1 MKRSAFEYLGIP
13 ISFGIDT
20 TEVDA
25 IFQNLMQKS
34 DISEDLKMQITKSYS
49 TLRNN
54 ISRSEEILRIFKIQQ
69 ELIEIPEDFFEELMD
84 LSYEELTN
92 LSDEIYDEMVK
103 INVSSGNIAEFSNL
117 FIRYKYINKAF
128 LPK

>member
-13 ISFGIDT
+13 MSFGIDT
-20 TEVDA
+20 TEIDA

-34 DISEDLKMQITKSYS
+34 DICEDLKIQITKSYS
-49 TLRNN
+49 TVRNN
-54 ISRSEEILRIFKIQQ
+54 ISRGEEILRIFKIQQ
-69 ELIEIPEDFFEELMD
+69 ELIEIPEEFFEELMD

-92 LSDEIYDEMVK
+92 LSDEIYDKIVK
-103 INVSSGNIAEFSNL
+103 MNVSSKNIVAFSNL

>member
-1 MKRSAFEYLGIP
+1 MKRSAFEYLGTP
-13 ISFGIDT
+13 TSFGIDT
-20 TEVDA
+20 TKIDA
-25 IFQNLMQKS
+25 IFQNLMQKP
-34 DISEDLKMQITKSYS
+34 DICEDLKIQITKSYS

-54 ISRSEEILRIFKIQQ
+54 ILRGEEILRIFEIQQ
-69 ELIEIPEDFFEELMD
+69 ELIEIPGEFFEELMD

-103 INVSSGNIAEFSNL
+103 MNISSGNIAEFSNL